1 MRKEKR
7 PLFFLPPSSFFHNQ
21 ELAAQMT
28 TPPSTPEHQ
37 RLHEAEASQ
46 DAVPWRRFGPYLSDR
61 QWGTVREDYSAD
73 GSAWRSTTHDMA
85 RSLAYRWGE
94 EGIGGI
100 SDERQRL
107 CLAPAFWN
115 GHDPILKERLFG
127 LSGPEGNHGE
137 DVKEL
142 YYYLD
147 NTPTHSYMQMLYKY
161 PQRAFPYE
169 WLVQENGRRGRNKPE
184 FELLDTAVFHEN
196 RYFDVC
202 LEYAKASP
210 ADILIQLTVYNR
222 GPEAAEL
229 HVLPQLWFRNTW
241 SWGHDPYRPALRAEA
256 DGLLSIEHRSLPAL
270 RLHCAPLDGVQPELL
285 FCDNHTNTRRLY
297 QCEPPAAEPY
307 FKDGINDFVVQGK
320 QDAVNPARTGTKAA
334 AHYHLHLAPGQ
345 QQVLRLRLCGPDV
358 AEPFADF
365 DAVLQTRRAETDQ
378 FYDALQAELPSPDAR
393 NVQRQALAGML
404 WSKQFYYYDVPE
416 WLQGDPAQPAPPPRR
431 EDGRNAH
438 WRHLNNADIISMPD
452 KWEYPWYA
460 AWDLAFHC
468 VPLAMVDAHFA
479 KNQLKLLLQD
489 WYMHPNG
496 QLPAYEWNF
505 GDVNPPVHAWA
516 TWRVYKMDQKQRGGQ
531 GDLEFLETSFH
542 RLLLNFAWWVN
553 RKDVENRNVFEGGF
567 LGLDNIGVFD
577 RSADLPPGVTME
589 QADGTS
595 WMAMY
600 ALDMMRMAL
609 ELTKNDPVYQDLAS
623 KFFEHFLYI
632 AEAMATGGKRGLD
645 LWDDEDG
652 FYYDVLNTPDQGRH
666 PLKVR
671 SLVGL
676 VPLFAVEVLDED
688 LLREMPKF
696 VKRMSWFLEHRPHL
710 AALVSRWQEP
720 GKGQRHLLSLLRGH
734 RMKLLLKRMLDENEF
749 LSDYGIRSLSR
760 FHQQHPYVY
769 RTAGREFTV
778 RYEPAE
784 SETDL
789 FGGNSNWRGP
799 VWLPMNF
806 LIIESLQRFH
816 HYYGDDFRVEYPT
829 GSGEHRSL
837 LEIADALTTRLSRL
851 FLRDATGRRPALG
864 PDGPQQQDAHF
875 RDYLL
880 FHEYFHAETGQG
892 LGASHQTGW
901 TGLIAKLLHP
911 RRADDRLFTGVVDER
926 EEEQLQAQPE

>member
-1 MRKEKR
+1 MD
-7 PLFFLPPSSFFHNQ
+7 
-21 ELAAQMT
+21 
-28 TPPSTPEHQ
+28 TPEHQ
-37 RLHEAEASQ
+37 RLAA
-46 DAVPWRRFGPYLSDR
+46 ANAPKGATPWRRFGPYLSDR
-61 QWGTVREDYSAD
+61 QWGTVREDYSAGGD
-73 GSAWRSTTHDMA
+73 AWHATTHDMA
-85 RSLAYRWGE
+85 RSYAYRWGE

-100 SDERQRL
+100 SDDKQRL
-107 CLAPAFWN
+107 CFAPAFWN

-161 PQRAFPYE
+161 PQRAFPYD
-169 WLVQENGRRGRNKPE
+169 WLVQENGRRNRHKPE
-184 FELLDTAVFHEN
+184 FELLDTAIFHEN
-196 RYFDVC
+196 HYFDIC
-202 LEYAKASP
+202 LEYAKAGP
-210 ADILIQLTVYNR
+210 TDILIELTVFNR
-222 GPEAAEL
+222 GPEDAPL

-241 SWGHDPYRPALRAEA
+241 SWGLDAYRPELRADE
-256 DGLLSIEHRSLPAL
+256 DGHIGVEHRELPAL
-270 RLHCAPLDGVQPELL
+270 RLYCEPLAEQPAPALL
-285 FCDNHTNTRRLY
+285 FCDNHTNSRRLH
-297 QCEPPAAEPY
+297 QAEPPATEQF
-307 FKDGINDFVVQGK
+307 FKDGINDYLLHQ
-320 QDAVNPARTGTKAA
+320 QADAVNPAGTGTKAA
-334 AHYHLHLAPGQ
+334 AHYQLLVPAGQ
-345 QQVLRLRLCGPDV
+345 QQRLRLRLGPPEL

-365 DAVLQTRRAETDQ
+365 DELMQQRRDETDQ
-378 FYDALQAELPSPDAR
+378 FYAALQTELPSDDAR

-416 WLQGDPAQPAPPPRR
+416 WLKGDPAFPPPPAQRQH
-431 EDGRNAH
+431 GRNAH
-438 WRHLNNADIISMPD
+438 WRHLNNADIVSMPD

-468 VPLAMVDAHFA
+468 LPLAMIDAHFA
-479 KNQLKLLLQD
+479 KNQLRLLLQD

-505 GDVNPPVHAWA
+505 SDVNPPVHAWA

-531 GDLEFLETSFH
+531 GDVDFLEAAFH
-542 RLLLNFAWWVN
+542 RLLLNFTWWVN

-577 RSADLPPGVTME
+577 RSADMAPGTVME
-589 QADGTS
+589 QADGTA

-609 ELTKNDPVYQDLAS
+609 ELTKTNPIYQDMAS

-632 AEAMATGGKRGLD
+632 ADAMAGQNGPGSCLD
-645 LWDDEDG
+645 LWEDEDG
-652 FYYDVLNTPDQGRH
+652 FYYDVLSTPERGRQ

-688 LLREMPKF
+688 LMREMPKF
-696 VKRMSWFLEHRPHL
+696 VARMSWFLENRPQL

-734 RMKLLLKRMLDENEF
+734 RMKLLLKRMLDPAEF
-749 LSDYGIRSLSR
+749 LSDYGVRSLSR
-760 FHQQHPYVY
+760 YHQEHPYVY
-769 RTAGREFTV
+769 HTPEKDFTV

-829 GSGEHRSL
+829 GSGQYSTL
-837 LEIADALTTRLSRL
+837 LGIADALTERLTRL
-851 FLRDATGRRPALG
+851 FLRDAQGRRPALG
-864 PDGPQQQDAHF
+864 PDAHFQDDPHF

-911 RRADDRLFTGVVDER
+911 RRPDGALYASVTDEAEDQRLMR
-926 EEEQLQAQPE
+926 EQEVQEAPGK